1 MTLLTRTQPSLPAS
15 WYYDPAQYARE
26 LEAVWYRDW
35 ICVGRSSEL
44 ARAGDYFVAEVGNER
59 VIVTSD
65 ATGRHRAFH
74 DTCRHRGSKLCTDPR
89 GHFASGRIVCPY
101 HAWTYALDG
110 RLLATPMRIA
120 TDDFDRDAIRLYDV
134 HIDTW
139 GGFLFVNLSETPA
152 VPLTAFLGAEAR
164 NVERWPLAQL
174 ETVHREEST
183 LACNWKVFWENYSEC
198 YHCPGVHPE
207 LCRVV
212 PIYRGAVLSYA
223 DRPDAQGDG
232 SPDDPRPRVA
242 PGLRTWTID
251 GQTGLPLIEG
261 PDEALRSLGVVFAS
275 FTASLYVVAH
285 PDYVRSVRIMPKGP
299 ETVQLTV
306 DWLLPPGVA
315 GAHGDQLDRMLELGR
330 TVIAQDA
337 RACELN
343 QQGLRC
349 RRHDHGVLVP
359 QEQSLWQFHE
369 WLRSK
374 LAGAAA

>member
-1 MTLLTRTQPSLPAS
+1 MTLLTRLESALPAS

-35 ICVGRSSEL
+35 ICIGRCSDL
-44 ARAGDYFVAEVGNER
+44 ARTGDYFVADVGNER
-59 VIVTSD
+59 VIVTRD
-65 ATGRHRAFH
+65 AGATHRAFH
-74 DTCRHRGSKLCTDPR
+74 DTCRHRGSKLCTEPR
-89 GHFASGRIVCPY
+89 GHFANGRIVCPY

-110 RLLATPMRIA
+110 RLIATPGRIE
-120 TDDFDRDAIRLYDV
+120 TDDFRRDAIRLYEV

-139 GGFLFVNLSETPA
+139 GGFLFVNLSDAPA
-152 VPLTAFLGAEAR
+152 VPLRAFLGAEAS
-164 NVERWPLAQL
+164 NIERWPLAEL
-174 ETVHREEST
+174 ETVHREQSA

-212 PIYRGAVLSYA
+212 PIYREGLLSYA
-223 DRPDAQGDG
+223 DRPDTRGENPPG
-232 SPDDPRPRVA
+232 DPRPRVA
-242 PGLRTWTID
+242 PGLRTWTVD
-251 GQTGLPLIEG
+251 GQTSLPLIEG

-275 FTASLYVVAH
+275 FTANLYVVAH
-285 PDYVRSVRIMPKGP
+285 PDYVRSVRVTPTGP
-299 ETVQLTV
+299 ETVRLTV
-306 DWLLPPGVA
+306 DWMLPHGVA
-315 GAHGDQLDRMLELGR
+315 AAHADQVERMLELGR

-349 RRHDHGVLVP
+349 RRHDRGVLVP

>member
-35 ICVGRSSEL
+35 VCVGRSSEL

-59 VIVTSD
+59 VIVTRD

-74 DTCRHRGSKLCTDPR
+74 DTCRHRGSKLCTEPR

-110 RLLATPMRIA
+110 RLLATPMRIN
-120 TDDFDRDAIRLYDV
+120 TDDFDRDAIQLYDV
-134 HIDTW
+134 HVDIW
-139 GGFLFVNLSETPA
+139 GGFLFVNLSDTPA

-212 PIYRGAVLSYA
+212 PIYRETLLSYA

-232 SPDDPRPRVA
+232 SPDDPRARVA

-285 PDYVRSVRIMPKGP
+285 PDYVRSVRIMPMGP

-315 GAHGDQLDRMLELGR
+315 GAHADQLDRMLELGR
-330 TVIAQDA
+330 IVIAQDA
-337 RACELN
+337 RVCELN